1 MTDLGSY
8 LCTVISRTNPCMSCR
23 SETVQH
29 AMEVFAR
36 LCRMLLGSTAISGS
50 KLEWGQHLVVLGV
63 NVQPSWTGVRFTLD
77 EAKAH
82 KWLSQIEGAIERMHL
97 SSGDAQKLAGRLTW
111 STQQL
116 FYRVGRAMVKPIY
129 GQKATATG
137 QIGPSLLEA
146 LMWWCNVLRHSVSE
160 MHPWKESSRAPCRM
174 FVDAASTPARIAAVL
189 LIDGD
194 ILYTDVAPCPQLM
207 WQLQDRND
215 KQIMSLVR
223 SLFAVSA
230 SSSGMVPVCCT
241 GDHCDSICVINVHT
255 AAEGTQARSVF
266 RQRRL
271 WRRRLPSSEVTRCA
285 CRLQE
290 QKAQQE
296 KDQPQRS
303 TTTS

>member
-1 MTDLGSY
+1 
-8 LCTVISRTNPCMSCR
+8 
-23 SETVQH
+23 
-29 AMEVFAR
+29 MEVFAR

-82 KWLSQIEGAIERMHL
+82 KWLAQIEGAIERMHL

-146 LMWWCNVLRHSVSE
+146 LMWWCSVLRHSVSE

-223 SLFAVSA
+223 SLFAVQPA
-230 SSSGMVPVCCT
+230 VRVCCPSVAQEIIAILYALST
-241 GDHCDSICVINVHT
+241 F
-255 AAEGTQARSVF
+255 TQQLKGRKLVLFSDNAGYGGVACL
-266 RQRRL
+266 RQ
-271 WRRRLPSSEVTRCA
+271 E
-285 CRLQE
+285 
-290 QKAQQE
+290 
-296 KDQPQRS
+296 
-303 TTTS
+303 